1 MILAIDTSL
10 GTSIAL
16 VDGDRVVAAR
26 DEHDTRRHAEVL
38 DVLLSDVLGEH
49 RHAVTQVVAGLG
61 PGAFTGL
68 RIGIV
73 AARTAAL
80 GLGVPWVGVCSH
92 DAVGVAEAGL
102 VQVTT
107 DVRRRERAW
116 SLYDGGQRVQGAA
129 LAPAADVPIVDGAR
143 RIDADWIGAAG
154 LVAALHAGAEPSRD
168 AIYLRDADAVPSAAP
183 KRVTR

>member
-16 VDGDRVVAAR
+16 VDGERVVAER

-38 DVLLSDVLGEH
+38 DVLLAEVLGPH
-49 RHAVTQVVAGLG
+49 GGQVAQVVAGLG

-80 GLGVPWVGVCSH
+80 GLGVPWIGICSH
-92 DAVGVAEAGL
+92 DAIAIAEPGL

-116 SLYDGGQRVQGAA
+116 SLYEDGRRVQGPA
-129 LAPAADVPIVDGAR
+129 LAPAIDVPAIDGAR
-143 RIDADWIGAAG
+143 RVDAEWIGAAG
-154 LVAALHAGAEPSRD
+154 LVAALAAGAEPGRD
-168 AIYLRDADAVPSAAP
+168 AIYLREADAVPSAAP
-183 KRVTR
+183 KRVTA

>member
-38 DVLLSDVLGEH
+38 DVLLAEVLGMH
-49 RHAVTQVVAGLG
+49 RGEVTQVVAGLG

-73 AARTAAL
+73 AARAAAL

-92 DAVGVAEAGL
+92 DAVGVAEPGL

-116 SLYDGGQRVQGAA
+116 SLHEGGRRIQAPA
-129 LAPAADVPIVDGAR
+129 LAPAADVPGVEGAR
-143 RIDADWIGAAG
+143 RVDADWISAAG
-154 LVAALHAGAEPSRD
+154 LVAALHAGAETGRE
-168 AIYLRDADAVPSAAP
+168 AIYLREADAVPSAP
-183 KRVTR
+183 KRVTS

>member
-38 DVLLSDVLGEH
+38 DVLLAEVLGAH
-49 RHAVTQVVAGLG
+49 GGDVTRVVAGLG

-92 DAVGVAEAGL
+92 DAVGVAEPGL

-116 SLYDGGQRVQGAA
+116 SLYDGGRRMQPPA
-129 LAPAADVPIVDGAR
+129 LAPAADVPPVDGAR
-143 RIDADWIGAAG
+143 RVDAEWIGAAG
-154 LVAALHAGAEPSRD
+154 LVAALHAGAETAHE
-168 AIYLRDADAVPSAAP
+168 AIYLRDADAVPSAP
-183 KRVTR
+183 KRVTS

>member
-16 VDGDRVVAAR
+16 VDAGRVVAAH

-38 DVLLSDVLGEH
+38 DVALAVVLGDH
-49 RHAVTQVVAGLG
+49 RDAVTQVVAGLG

-92 DAVGVAEAGL
+92 DAVGVAEPGL

-116 SLYDGGQRVQGAA
+116 SLYRGGARVQGPA
-129 LAPAADVPIVDGAR
+129 LAPAAAVPVIDGAR
-143 RIDADWIGAAG
+143 RVDADWIGAAG
-154 LVAALHAGAEPSRD
+154 LVAALAAGAGSSRE
-168 AIYLRDADAVPSAAP
+168 AIYLREADAVPSAAP
-183 KRVTR
+183 KRVTS

>member
-1 MILAIDTSL
+1 MILAIDTAL

-38 DVLLSDVLGEH
+38 DVLLADVLGTH
-49 RHAVTQVVAGLG
+49 RSAVTRVVAGLG

-92 DAVGVAEAGL
+92 DAVGVGEAGL

-116 SLYDGGQRVQGAA
+116 SVYDGGRRIQGPA
-129 LAPAADVPIVDGAR
+129 LAPAADVPVVEGAR
-143 RIDADWIGAAG
+143 RVDAAWIGAAG
-154 LVAALHAGAEPSRD
+154 LVAALAAGAPTGRD
-168 AIYLRDADAVPSAAP
+168 AIYLREADAVPTAP
-183 KRVTR
+183 KRVTS

>member
-1 MILAIDTSL
+1 MILAIDTSR

-16 VDGDRVVAAR
+16 VDGDRVVASR
-26 DEHDTRRHAEVL
+26 EEHDTRRHAEVL
-38 DVLLSDVLGEH
+38 DVLLAEVLGTH
-49 RHAVTQVVAGLG
+49 RSAVTSVVAGLG

-73 AARTAAL
+73 AVRTAAL

-92 DAVGVAEAGL
+92 DAVGVGQQGL

-116 SLYDGGQRVQGAA
+116 SIYDGGHRVDGPAI
-129 LAPAADVPIVDGAR
+129 APALEVPVVEGAR
-143 RIDADWIGAAG
+143 RVDADWIDAAG
-154 LVAALHAGAEPSRD
+154 LVAALAAGAETGRE
-168 AIYLRDADAVPSAAP
+168 ALYLREADAVPSAAP
-183 KRVTR
+183 KRVTT